1 MRVIGETSMNL
12 LDQLVSIL
20 KKKKKSI
27 LNVIDVSVLLCDY
40 SLPNQM
46 TRLLSALPL
55 EQQVSTGLLLR

>member
-20 KKKKKSI
+20 KKKKSI

>member
-12 LDQLVSIL
+12 LDQLVSIFL
-20 KKKKKSI
+20 KKSI

>member
-12 LDQLVSIL
+12 LDQLVSIF
-20 KKKKKSI
+20 KKKSI

>member
-20 KKKKKSI
+20 KKSI